1 VPHRG
6 KPEFPKELL
15 HEGNNQLEIVM
26 IAAELLS
33 RQYSDPATK
42 ECCAQTQSSIV
53 RTSKILKAHFKGATP
68 FQPAPSA
75 AAETDMAVV
84 VDRV

>member
-6 KPEFPKELL
+6 KPEFPMELL

-42 ECCAQTQSSIV
+42 ECCAQTQLSIV
-53 RTSKILKAHFKGATP
+53 RTSKIPKAHFKGGDTLSTGAK
-68 FQPAPSA
+68 
-75 AAETDMAVV
+75 
-84 VDRV
+84 RRC